1 MADVLRKII
10 SDKDFVNGACITT
23 ATPLSNP
30 TKNRLPHKINDN
42 TGIASISGILDTRFD
57 DSTYYSGDATA
68 SGGGATVEPSIRSVS
83 TDNSLPSG
91 TENGDLVIL
100 MAMNS
105 NKAQSAPAGFS
116 TLMNTQV
123 GFRGFSVFYKIAS
136 SEPSSYTVTNASNY
150 RVISVQNVDQTTP
163 VRHSDEGSI
172 PITTS
177 KTFSPLTLTRSGLLI
192 IYFGAQ
198 TDNSPTMAVTSG
210 TATIQTSMY
219 TSSGGDR
226 GLASISMDELQD
238 IGYSENVVISRDNS
252 AGRYAKIAIQPPV

>member
-1 MADVLRKII
+1 MADVLQKVIEA
-10 SDKDFVNGACITT
+10 SGYVNGAAIVSAGPIAQKHTY
-23 ATPLSNP
+23 
-30 TKNRLPHKINDN
+30 RLAQTINDN
-42 TGIASISGILDTRFD
+42 TGIASITGILDTRFD

-68 SGGGATVEPSIRSVS
+68 SGGGTTVEPSIRSVS

-91 TENGDLVIL
+91 TEDGDLVIL

-105 NKAQSAPAGFS
+105 NQAQSAPAGFS

-123 GFRGFSVFYKIAS
+123 GFRAFSVFYKIAS
-136 SEPSSYTVTNASNY
+136 SEPSSYTVTNATNY

-172 PITTS
+172 GVGTS
-177 KTFSPLTLTRSGLLI
+177 ETFTPLTLTRSGLLI

-210 TATIQTSMY
+210 AATIQTSMY
-219 TSSGGDR
+219 TSSGNDR

-238 IGYSENVVISRDNS
+238 IGYSEDVVISRDNG

>member
-23 ATPLSNP
+23 ATPLSNT
-30 TKNRLPHKINDN
+30 TKNRLAQKINDN
-42 TGIASISGILDTRFD
+42 TGIGSISGILDTRFD
-57 DSTYYSGDATA
+57 DSIYYSGDASA
-68 SGGGATVEPSIRSVS
+68 GGGATVEPSIRSVS

-91 TENGDLVIL
+91 TEDGDLVIL

-136 SEPSSYTVTNASNY
+136 SEPSNYTVTNAANY

-172 PITTS
+172 GVGTS
-177 KTFSPLTLTRSGLLI
+177 ETFTPLTLTRSGLLI

-210 TATIQTSMY
+210 AATIQTSMY
-219 TSSGGDR
+219 TSSGNDR

-238 IGYSENVVISRDNS
+238 IGYSEDVVISRDNG